1 MKQAHK
7 KTLMLIFIITIII
20 IIIII
25 LVYCWLFFRT
35 PCISQNMFFLR
46 TNGALKCA
54 NFKANLLKQKCRSN
68 FRKWLRTRLHLLKA
82 TFGLPKEYLRCA
94 ALVDFVTSPKTWLF
108 WSQDLELN
116 FLDNLTQ
123 ELFHIE
129 IALQKFWG
137 GQGHL
142 IRSVTVAKKFI
153 FLQLSHE

>member
-1 MKQAHK
+1 
-7 KTLMLIFIITIII
+7 MLPHISRA
-20 IIIII
+20 
-25 LVYCWLFFRT
+25 LPENT
-35 PCISQNMFFLR
+35 PDKLARNTISQNMFFLR

-82 TFGLPKEYLRCA
+82 TLGLPKDYLRCA

-129 IALQKFWG
+129 ITLQKFWG

-142 IRSVTVAKKFI
+142 IRSVTVAQNI
-153 FLQLSHE
+153 FLQWDWVTDT